1 MSTVRIQIDLAETR
15 VRELE
20 ELMRVC
26 DIATKKELFNNALT
40 LLEWAVREVRKG
52 NSIASVNEEEER
64 YRHLEMPVL
73 SNAAA
78 RSLVRA
84 SPVQA
89 VAAAE
94 DG

>member
-1 MSTVRIQIDLAETR
+1 MSTVRVQIDIAENR
-15 VRELE
+15 MRELE

-40 LLEWAVREVRKG
+40 LFEWAVREVRKG

-73 SNAAA
+73 SNAASGVLI
-78 RSLVRA
+78 RE
-84 SPVQA
+84 
-89 VAAAE
+89 AAAAQ
-94 DG
+94 GG